1 VIDIEASMSEG
12 ASERFVEAVADNSES
27 TQDVAVVRD
36 IGVPQ
41 ALGAMSFSDPWS
53 KGDVQREI
61 CPCFGGLKHFGSEVG
76 KFDCYA
82 P

>member
-1 VIDIEASMSEG
+1 MSEG
-12 ASERFVEAVADNSES
+12 AGERFVEAIADNSES
-27 TQDVAVVRD
+27 IQDVAVVRD

-61 CPCFGGLKHFGSEVG
+61 GPCFGGSKHFGSKVG
-76 KFDCYA
+76 KFDCFA